1 MKPINEISFFPG
13 VKASAA
19 RTNDGIGALK
29 NGEAIVANNVKS
41 NSGDDDDG
49 DVAECH
55 ALFLKPDTKEWMNK
69 ANELESF
76 MRAVRKA
83 CLLGS
88 KSAGAKPVSRTSSA
102 WNDSVKDN

>member
-1 MKPINEISFFPG
+1 MNILDKNIKENAEETLKPINEISFFPG

-49 DVAECH
+49 DVAEC
-55 ALFLKPDTKEWMNK
+55 
-69 ANELESF
+69 
-76 MRAVRKA
+76 R
-83 CLLGS
+83 S
-88 KSAGAKPVSRTSSA
+88 KSGLAGKKDDFLRNNFILVVSC
-102 WNDSVKDN
+102 